1 MSDKKMLVLDIDGTL
16 TNSKKEITENTK
28 KAINDIQK
36 DGHIIVIASG
46 RPTAGIV
53 KLADELDL
61 DKFGG
66 YVLSYNGARI
76 TNWKTKKVIYQNIL
90 DNDMI
95 GDLYSYAKKN
105 DLGLVTY
112 EDNNVVTGTRHD
124 EYIELEARINGIP
137 IKDVDNFVEF
147 VDFDVNKCLFTAPLD
162 TAKEHEETIAAKFKG
177 ASVYRSEPFF
187 IEVMPQGVDKA
198 ASLDKL
204 VNILGM
210 NQKDTICCGDG
221 FNDLSMIKYAG
232 VGVAMENAQEQVK
245 KEADFIT
252 KSNDDDG
259 IVHVINTFFKE
270 KTA

>member
-76 TNWKTKKVIYQNIL
+76 TNWKTKKVIYQNSL
-90 DNDMI
+90 DNNII
-95 GDLYSYAKKN
+95 GELYSYAKKN

-112 EDNNVVTGTRHD
+112 EDNNVVTGTRQDRKSTRLNSSH
-124 EYIELEARINGIP
+124 
-137 IKDVDNFVEF
+137 
-147 VDFDVNKCLFTAPLD
+147 
-162 TAKEHEETIAAKFKG
+162 IAV
-177 ASVYRSEPFF
+177 SR
-187 IEVMPQGVDKA
+187 MPSSA
-198 ASLDKL
+198 
-204 VNILGM
+204 
-210 NQKDTICCGDG
+210 
-221 FNDLSMIKYAG
+221 
-232 VGVAMENAQEQVK
+232 
-245 KEADFIT
+245 
-252 KSNDDDG
+252 
-259 IVHVINTFFKE
+259 
-270 KTA
+270 